1 MDTEHETHIAAIVQ
15 ASGRIEGRPIL
26 LEQVNQLIKHRVVKR
41 FYILDNE
48 DYGLS
53 AGIGVLE
60 DLLDA

>member
-41 FYILDNE
+41 LDILDDE
-48 DYGLS
+48 HDGLS